1 MRRGRSQR
9 LAAANAV
16 RLRRGGPARLQQQQA
31 TLCSIIVSTMLE
43 QFVGSSRMV
52 TMYSAHDVAIIRV
65 SSIANRGPA
74 AQGAWSPEPGLHALS
89 LYPVLYE
96 RGRRQRCLRT

>member
-52 TMYSAHDVAIIRV
+52 TMYSSTARTPLKCAPVISMTAIPA
-65 SSIANRGPA
+65 SANQHGG
-74 AQGAWSPEPGLHALS
+74 AQ
-89 LYPVLYE
+89 
-96 RGRRQRCLRT
+96 